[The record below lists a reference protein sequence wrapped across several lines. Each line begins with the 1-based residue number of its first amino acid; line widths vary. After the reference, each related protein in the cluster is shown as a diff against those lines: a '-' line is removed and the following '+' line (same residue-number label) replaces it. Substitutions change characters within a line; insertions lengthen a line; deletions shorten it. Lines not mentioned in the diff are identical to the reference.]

1 MWTVVFLKTG
11 PHAGHIAVIAEIIDH
26 NRGEQITAD
35 HHCSCFLTLDTQ
47 EVIDGPT
54 TGVPRQAFPYRHLTL
69 TPPHRPKTST
79 QRQLWHCE
87 EIRRKAEVVAK
98 WESTVWAKKRAAA
111 EKRRTLT
118 DFERFQVMAH
128 KKSRRDKVRKVLKA
142 AKA

>member
-1 MWTVVFLKTG
+1 MHPCVRLYGAGCTTTGLTISRLAGAG

-26 NRGEQITAD
+26 NRGS
-35 HHCSCFLTLDTQ
+35 HRRPYN
-47 EVIDGPT
+47 GPSAP
-54 TGVPRQAFPYRHLTL
+54 GLSL
-69 TPPHRPKTST
+69 SPPHPHTPHRSKTST

-98 WESTVWAKKRAAA
+98 WESTV
-111 EKRRTLT
+111 
-118 DFERFQVMAH
+118 MAH